1 MILHDF
7 GPDSSEQWFCEWN
20 EYIRIPRLGDHYWV
34 MYSEFSRSISLQ
46 LILLPSVLEALQWLV
61 KMDELRQRK
70 LTLKMVENGA
80 PYFLALEIEIVQGTA
95 FVSKD
100 LKM

>member
-1 MILHDF
+1 M
-7 GPDSSEQWFCEWN
+7 
-20 EYIRIPRLGDHYWV
+20 
-34 MYSEFSRSISLQ
+34 
-46 LILLPSVLEALQWLV
+46 LEALQWLV